1 MRHAVG
7 ESATAVAKG
16 LMRLS
21 THFVPVPS
29 LTATTN
35 KLAEDIQRSAITLW
49 YAPVYETTV
58 GLEAGPAPFE
68 LWYGE
73 DPATQVAW
81 FAAATGMTAGA
92 AADLLAAATDAE
104 ARHGSSGDVRLAEF
118 RLSSGEGEAVAVM
131 PIYGAQ
137 ATEAAVGGF
146 LDRLGCPHLKEDVWR
161 DVRAALG
168 EQGLRQDASGV
179 AVRHQ
184 ADPAFV
190 ASSLLL
196 HRFSRALPVPFAAE
210 DAPAGPRSRALGAW
224 AGARRTTAVRCRE
237 GDRPPS
243 CGVAARSC
251 GGVLVTGPPQSSL
264 DVLGKLVGVEGPAVE
279 YGDVSQTLAVGR
291 EYRHVL
297 LQVTHPLVA
306 ANQLLHTWH
315 TLDRD
320 LAHLRAWHVNHVL
333 MGASSAG
340 DGPLTLQDVHV
351 ARHKWADLTLN
362 DPVKALAVWV
372 MAVEAGLSHAQCW
385 WRLEDVAAH
394 PGLAGRVCEAVAASR
409 ELPATDLGCY
419 AREDAWGGQVEA
431 GLSNAGL
438 PPPSLGGLSWGAL
451 EATSRPMEQEI
462 VRGARQWCTLLGYAG
477 C

>member
-1 MRHAVG
+1 M
-7 ESATAVAKG
+7 
-16 LMRLS
+16 
-21 THFVPVPS
+21 
-29 LTATTN
+29 
-35 KLAEDIQRSAITLW
+35 
-49 YAPVYETTV
+49 
-58 GLEAGPAPFE
+58 
-68 LWYGE
+68 
-73 DPATQVAW
+73 
-81 FAAATGMTAGA
+81 
-92 AADLLAAATDAE
+92 
-104 ARHGSSGDVRLAEF
+104 
-118 RLSSGEGEAVAVM
+118 
-131 PIYGAQ
+131 
-137 ATEAAVGGF
+137 
-146 LDRLGCPHLKEDVWR
+146 
-161 DVRAALG
+161 
-168 EQGLRQDASGV
+168 
-179 AVRHQ
+179 
-184 ADPAFV
+184 
-190 ASSLLL
+190 
-196 HRFSRALPVPFAAE
+196 
-210 DAPAGPRSRALGAW
+210 
-224 AGARRTTAVRCRE
+224 RCRE

-264 DVLGKLVGVEGPAVE
+264 DVLGKLVGVEERTGRKKSRGGADVHTQVAPNHVSKCSSCLSSHAGPCCGVRGRLPDAGRGPRVPPRVAAGKAGLSRSYVSRWPLPAVS
-279 YGDVSQTLAVGR
+279 DLALPTPLPAV
-291 EYRHVL
+291 
-297 LQVTHPLVA
+297 QVTHPLVA

-438 PPPSLGGLSWGAL
+438 PPPSLVSG
-451 EATSRPMEQEI
+451 R
-462 VRGARQWCTLLGYAG
+462 RC
-477 C
+477 